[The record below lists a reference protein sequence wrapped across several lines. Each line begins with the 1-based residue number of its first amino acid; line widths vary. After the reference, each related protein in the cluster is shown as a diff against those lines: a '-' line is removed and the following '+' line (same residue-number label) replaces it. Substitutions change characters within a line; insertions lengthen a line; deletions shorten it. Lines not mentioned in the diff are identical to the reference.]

1 MASVHDGP
9 AMGTHGRL
17 RTLTRLGSTLVLV
30 VVGVVPLAAVAR
42 SASALSAAGTV
53 TGELQ
58 QGSPLSIRLVVRHTG
73 GWQEVSEVQ
82 VALELRGK
90 SLEQLVIDPTHYS
103 ATIPAVAGPAVLG
116 QHDELKGAFF
126 RVDPGQI
133 GLSAKGP
140 TLTLTVPITLAADP
154 PPGARLT
161 YLARGFDLSQVG
173 PRFLTPPVATDHGL
187 SWGALALAVVGAL
200 FVGSFLGNLFAS
212 RRRPAPRPSI
222 YAAVQRRMEEERA
235 KG

>member
-1 MASVHDGP
+1 METLRRFGTP
-9 AMGTHGRL
+9 ARI
-17 RTLTRLGSTLVLV
+17 GSTLLLGL
-30 VVGVVPLAAVAR
+30 VGVVPLAAVAR
-42 SASALSAAGTV
+42 SAAPLSAAGTV
-53 TGELQ
+53 SGELR

-73 GWQEVSEVQ
+73 GWQEVAEVQ

-116 QHDELKGAFF
+116 QHAELNGAFF

-140 TLTLTVPITLAADP
+140 TLRLSVPITLAADP
-154 PPGARLT
+154 PPNARLT
-161 YLARGFDLSQVG
+161 YQARGFDLSQVG
-173 PRFLTPPVATDHGL
+173 PRFLTPPVATDSGF

-212 RRRPAPRPSI
+212 RRRPAPRPSV

>member
-1 MASVHDGP
+1 MASVHDCP
-9 AMGTHGRL
+9 AMGRGRL
-17 RTLTRLGSTLVLV
+17 GTLARVGSTLLLC

-42 SASALSAAGTV
+42 SASPLSAAGTV
-53 TGELQ
+53 TGELR
-58 QGSPLSIRLVVRHTG
+58 QGALLSIRLVVRHTG
-73 GWQEVSEVQ
+73 GWQEISEIQ
-82 VALELRGK
+82 VGLELRGK
-90 SLEQLVIDPTHYS
+90 TLEQLVVDPTHYS

-116 QHDELKGAFF
+116 QHAELKGTFF

-140 TLTLTVPITLAADP
+140 TLTLGVPITVAADP

-173 PRFLTPPVATDHGL
+173 PRFLTPPVATDRGF
-187 SWGALALAVVGAL
+187 SWGTLALAIVGAL
-200 FVGSFLGNLFAS
+200 FVGSFMGNLFAS

-222 YAAVQRRMEEERA
+222 YAAVQRRVEEERA

>member
-9 AMGTHGRL
+9 AMETLRRYGTPARIGSML
-17 RTLTRLGSTLVLV
+17 LLGVL
-30 VVGVVPLAAVAR
+30 GVVLLAAVAR
-42 SASALSAAGTV
+42 SASPLSAAGTLS
-53 TGELQ
+53 GELQ
-58 QGSPLSIRLVVRHTG
+58 QGAPLAVRLVVRHTG

-140 TLTLTVPITLAADP
+140 TLTLSVPIPRAADP

-173 PRFLTPPVATDHGL
+173 PRFLTPPVATDSGF
-187 SWGALALAVVGAL
+187 SWGALALAIVGAL
-200 FVGSFLGNLFAS
+200 FVGSFMGNLFAS
-212 RRRPAPRPSI
+212 RRRLAPRPSI
-222 YAAVQRRMEEERA
+222 YASVQRRMEEERA